1 MWKLD
6 HKESLALNNWCFWT
20 GVLEKTRV
28 PWTAR
33 RTNKPILKE
42 ISPEYPFGRTDAK
55 AEAPVLWPPDV
66 KDWLIWK
73 GPDAGKDWREE
84 EEKGMTEDE
93 MVGWHHWL
101 DRHGFE
107 QTLGVGDGQG
117 SQACWVHGV
126 TELEMTERLN
136 WTESKNIHIQK
147 SNKQCKEKIQQIH
160 YNKYC
165 GKKLMR

>member
-1 MWKLD
+1 
-6 HKESLALNNWCFWT
+6 
-20 GVLEKTRV
+20 
-28 PWTAR
+28 
-33 RTNKPILKE
+33 
-42 ISPEYPFGRTDAK
+42 
-55 AEAPVLWPPDV
+55 
-66 KDWLIWK
+66 
-73 GPDAGKDWREE
+73 
-84 EEKGMTEDE
+84 MTEDE